1 MTQKRKL
8 VSKLFVA
15 VVVLTLVSCCFLAS
29 TFARYTSG
37 GSGTGTVN
45 VATWKITGK
54 GTGDAGE
61 INATFNKLS
70 PSKAEYVD
78 TPRTHST
85 APVLV
90 ATISNTGDVDALV
103 TLTTGASTITA
114 PAGGWENPY
123 TESEIEGLFTIK
135 LYTSDTDGAA
145 DSVAGLTAYD
155 EALNEALNVPAT
167 NGTLYVY
174 AVVTWSS
181 DVGKTDPDPDGTYA
195 DARDTWVSENVTGV
209 SFDIS
214 YTAVQNS
221 ELPA

>member
-37 GSGTGTVN
+37 GSGKGTVE
-45 VATWKITGK
+45 VATWKITGE
-54 GTGDAGE
+54 GE
-61 INATFNKLS
+61 GQINAQFNQLS
-70 PSKAEYVD
+70 PSMDAYD
-78 TPRTHST
+78 GTTRTHST
-85 APVLV
+85 APVRV

-123 TESEIEGLFTIK
+123 TETEIEGLFTIA
-135 LYTSDTDGAA
+135 LYTSTTDGAA
-145 DSVAGLTAYD
+145 DSVDDLTAYTV
-155 EALNEALNVPAT
+155 AINVPAT

-174 AVVTWSS
+174 AVVTWTS
-181 DVGKTDPDPDGTYA
+181 DDETVKGA
-195 DARDTWVSENVTGV
+195 DADTRDTWVGENVTGV

-221 ELPA
+221 ERPGTQA

>member
-37 GSGTGTVN
+37 GSGTGTVE

-54 GTGDAGE
+54 GTGEAGE
-61 INATFNKLS
+61 INATFDKLS
-70 PSKAEYVD
+70 PSKAAYVG

-114 PAGGWENPY
+114 PEVDWVDLDY

-135 LYTSDTDGAA
+135 LYTSTEEEVSPAVGDLDAYNAA
-145 DSVAGLTAYD
+145 IP
-155 EALNEALNVPAT
+155 VPAT

-174 AVVTWSS
+174 AVVTWTS
-181 DVGKTDPDPDGTYA
+181 DDKTVSGEAA

-221 ELPA
+221 QLPA

>member
-37 GSGTGTVN
+37 GDGTGTVE
-45 VATWKITGK
+45 VATWAISGP
-54 GTGDAGE
+54 GAGE
-61 INATFNKLS
+61 ISATFDKLS
-70 PSKAEYVD
+70 PSMDEYVS

-103 TLTTGASTITA
+103 KLTTGASTITA
-114 PAGGWENPY
+114 PAEGWGEY
-123 TESEIEGLFTIK
+123 SESEIEGLFTIA
-135 LYTSDTDGAA
+135 LYTSTTDGEAV
-145 DSVAGLTAYD
+145 SVDGLTAYAD
-155 EALNEALNVPAT
+155 AINVPAT
-167 NGTLYVY
+167 SGTLYVY

-181 DVGKTDPDPDGTYA
+181 DVGGKTGTDA
-195 DARDTWVSENVTGV
+195 DARDTWVGENVTGV

-221 ELPA
+221 QLPA

>member
-37 GSGTGTVN
+37 GNGTGTVE
-45 VATWKITGK
+45 VATWAISGP
-54 GTGDAGE
+54 GE
-61 INATFNKLS
+61 GEFNATFDQLS
-70 PSKAEYVD
+70 PSMDEYD
-78 TPRTHST
+78 NNTPRKHST

-103 TLTTGASTITA
+103 TLTTGASTITE
-114 PAGGWENPY
+114 PTGGWGDY
-123 TESEIEGLFTIK
+123 TKGEIEGLFTIK
-135 LYTSDTDGAA
+135 LYTSTEEEVSPAVGD
-145 DSVAGLTAYD
+145 LTAFT
-155 EALNEALNVPAT
+155 AAINVPAT
-167 NGTLYVY
+167 SGTLYVY

-181 DVGKTDPDPDGTYA
+181 DVGGKTGTDA
-195 DARDTWVSENVTGV
+195 DTRDTWVGENVTGV

>member
-37 GSGTGTVN
+37 GDGTGTVE
-45 VATWKITGK
+45 VATWKITGE
-54 GTGDAGE
+54 GTGDAGKIE
-61 INATFNKLS
+61 AKFNQLS
-70 PSKAEYVD
+70 PSKDAYD
-78 TPRTHST
+78 NTPRTHST

-90 ATISNTGDVDALV
+90 ATIKNTGDVDALV
-103 TLTTGASTITA
+103 TLTTGESTITA
-114 PAGGWENPY
+114 PAGGWVDY
-123 TESEIEGLFTIK
+123 TESAIEGLFTIK
-135 LYTSDTDGAA
+135 LYTSTEEEVSPAVGD
-145 DSVAGLTAYD
+145 LTAYTV
-155 EALNEALNVPAT
+155 AINVPAT
-167 NGTLYVY
+167 SGTLYVY

-181 DVGKTDPDPDGTYA
+181 DYDTVKGEAA
-195 DARDTWVSENVTGV
+195 DARDTWVGENVKGV

-221 ELPA
+221 QLPA

>member
-37 GSGTGTVN
+37 GNGTGTVK
-45 VATWKITGK
+45 VATWAISGP
-54 GTGDAGE
+54 GADG
-61 INATFNKLS
+61 INATFDKLS
-70 PSKAEYVD
+70 PSKDAYD
-78 TPRTHST
+78 NTPRTHST

-90 ATISNTGDVDALV
+90 ATIKNTGDVDALV

-114 PAGGWENPY
+114 PAGGWGGY
-123 TESEIEGLFTIK
+123 TESAIEGLFTIA
-135 LYTSDTDGAA
+135 LYTSTTNGAA

-155 EALNEALNVPAT
+155 EALNVPAT

-174 AVVTWSS
+174 AVVTWTS
-181 DVGKTDPDPDGTYA
+181 DDKTVTGEAA

>member
-61 INATFNKLS
+61 INATFDKLS
-70 PSKAEYVD
+70 PSKNAYVD
-78 TPRTHST
+78 AARKHST

-145 DSVAGLTAYD
+145 DSVAGLTACD
-155 EALNEALNVPAT
+155 EALNVPAT

-174 AVVTWSS
+174 AVVTWTS
-181 DVGKTDPDPDGTYA
+181 DDETVKGAAA
-195 DARDTWVSENVTGV
+195 DTRDTWVSENVTGV

>member
-45 VATWKITGK
+45 VATWKVTGK
-54 GTGDAGE
+54 GEGQ
-61 INATFNKLS
+61 INAQFNQLS
-70 PSKAEYVD
+70 PSKAAYVD

-85 APVLV
+85 TPVLV
-90 ATISNTGDVDALV
+90 ATIKNTGDVDALV

-114 PAGGWENPY
+114 PEGGWGEY
-123 TESEIEGLFTIK
+123 SESEIEGLFTIA
-135 LYTSDTDGAA
+135 LYTSTTNSAA
-145 DSVAGLTAYD
+145 ASVVGLTAYTD
-155 EALNEALNVPAT
+155 EINVPAT
-167 NGTLYVY
+167 SGTLYVY

-181 DVGKTDPDPDGTYA
+181 DYDTVKGEAA
-195 DARDTWVSENVTGV
+195 DKRDTWVGENVTGV

-221 ELPA
+221 EAPNA

>member
-45 VATWKITGK
+45 VATWKITGE
-54 GTGDAGE
+54 GTGDAGKIE
-61 INATFNKLS
+61 AKFNQLS
-70 PSKAEYVD
+70 PSKDAYD
-78 TPRTHST
+78 NTPRTHST

-90 ATISNTGDVDALV
+90 ATIKNTGDVNALV
-103 TLTTGASTITA
+103 TLTTGESTITA
-114 PAGGWENPY
+114 PAGGWVDY
-123 TESEIEGLFTIK
+123 TESAIEGLFTIK
-135 LYTSDTDGAA
+135 LYTSTEEEVSPAVGD
-145 DSVAGLTAYD
+145 LTAYD
-155 EALNEALNVPAT
+155 DEITVPAT
-167 NGTLYVY
+167 SGTLYVY

-181 DVGKTDPDPDGTYA
+181 DYDTVKGEPA
-195 DARDTWVSENVTGV
+195 DARDTWVGENVTGV
-209 SFDIS
+209 SFTIS

-221 ELPA
+221 EAPNA

>member
-70 PSKAEYVD
+70 PSKAAYVD
-78 TPRTHST
+78 TARTHST

-90 ATISNTGDVDALV
+90 ATIKNTGDVDALV
-103 TLTTGASTITA
+103 TLTTGESTITA
-114 PAGGWENPY
+114 PAGGWVDY
-123 TESEIEGLFTIK
+123 TESAIEGLFTIK
-135 LYTSDTDGAA
+135 LYTSTEEEVSPAVGD
-145 DSVAGLTAYD
+145 LTAYTV
-155 EALNEALNVPAT
+155 ALNVPAT
-167 NGTLYVY
+167 SGTLYVY
-174 AVVTWSS
+174 AVVTWTS
-181 DVGKTDPDPDGTYA
+181 DDETVKGAAA
-195 DARDTWVSENVTGV
+195 DTRDTWVGENVTGV

-214 YTAVQNS
+214 YTAVQDS
-221 ELPA
+221 QLPA

>member
-70 PSKAEYVD
+70 PSKAAYVD

-114 PAGGWENPY
+114 PAGGWVDY
-123 TESEIEGLFTIK
+123 TESAIEGLFTIA
-135 LYTSDTDGAA
+135 LYTSTTNGAA
-145 DSVAGLTAYD
+145 VSVDGLNAYTV
-155 EALNEALNVPAT
+155 AINVPAT
-167 NGTLYVY
+167 SGTLYVY
-174 AVVTWSS
+174 AVVTWTS
-181 DVGKTDPDPDGTYA
+181 DDKTVTGEAA
-195 DARDTWVSENVTGV
+195 DTRDTWVGENVTGV

>member
-37 GSGTGTVN
+37 GSGIGTVE
-45 VATWKITGK
+45 VATWKITGE

-70 PSKAEYVD
+70 PSKAEYVS

-90 ATISNTGDVDALV
+90 ATITYEIGVNGIL
-103 TLTTGASTITA
+103 TLTVGKETITKTA
-114 PAGGWENPY
+114 ANWGTYGEDA
-123 TESEIEGLFTIK
+123 IKGLFDIQ
-135 LYTSDTDGAA
+135 LYLSDETVNNVESLKGKEVASGAEKT
-145 DSVAGLTAYD
+145 VTAGS
-155 EALNEALNVPAT
+155 
-167 NGTLYVY
+167 GTYYVY
-174 AVVTWSS
+174 AVVTWTS
-181 DVGKTDPDPDGTYA
+181 DDETVTGDAA
-195 DARDTWVSENVTGV
+195 DERDTWVGANVTSVGYEL
-209 SFDIS
+209 S
-214 YTAVQNS
+214 YTFVQS
-221 ELPA
+221 SQLPA

>member
-37 GSGTGTVN
+37 GNGTGTVE
-45 VATWKITGK
+45 VATWAISGP
-54 GTGDAGE
+54 GE
-61 INATFNKLS
+61 GEFNATFDQLS
-70 PSKAEYVD
+70 PSMDEYEN

-90 ATISNTGDVDALV
+90 ATIKNTGDVDALV
-103 TLTTGASTITA
+103 TLTTGASTITE
-114 PAGGWENPY
+114 PAEGWGGDGGY
-123 TESEIEGLFTIK
+123 SESEIEGLFTIA
-135 LYTSDTDGAA
+135 LYTSTTNGAA
-145 DSVAGLTAYD
+145 DSVVGLNAYN
-155 EALNEALNVPAT
+155 AAINVPKT

-174 AVVTWSS
+174 AVVTWTS
-181 DVGKTDPDPDGTYA
+181 DDDTVKGEPA

>member
-61 INATFNKLS
+61 INATFDKLS
-70 PSKAEYVD
+70 PSKDAYD
-78 TPRTHST
+78 NTPRKHST

-103 TLTTGASTITA
+103 TLTTGASTITE
-114 PAGGWENPY
+114 PAGGWGDY
-123 TESEIEGLFTIK
+123 TDSEIEGLFTIK
-135 LYTSDTDGAA
+135 LYTSTEEEVSPAVGD
-145 DSVAGLTAYD
+145 LTAYTK
-155 EALNEALNVPAT
+155 AINVPAT
-167 NGTLYVY
+167 SGTLYVY
-174 AVVTWSS
+174 AVVTWTS
-181 DVGKTDPDPDGTYA
+181 DVGGKTGTDA
-195 DARDTWVSENVTGV
+195 DARDTWVGENVTGV

-221 ELPA
+221 QLPA

>member
-37 GSGTGTVN
+37 GDGTGTVE
-45 VATWKITGK
+45 VATWAISGP
-54 GTGDAGE
+54 GAGG
-61 INATFNKLS
+61 INATFDKLS
-70 PSKAEYVD
+70 PSMDEYVD
-78 TPRTHST
+78 TPRKHST

-90 ATISNTGDVDALV
+90 ATINYEIDVNGIL
-103 TLTTGASTITA
+103 TLTVSEETITKTA
-114 PAGGWENPY
+114 ENWGTY
-123 TESEIEGLFTIK
+123 DEEEIKGLFDIQ
-135 LYTSDTDGAA
+135 LYLSDA
-145 DSVAGLTAYD
+145 TASNV
-155 EALNEALNVPAT
+155 EALKGKEVASDAETAVTA
-167 NGTLYVY
+167 GKGIYYVY

-195 DARDTWVSENVTGV
+195 DARDTWVGANVTSVGYKL
-209 SFDIS
+209 S
-214 YTAVQNS
+214 YTFVQSS

>member
-37 GSGTGTVN
+37 GSGTGTVE
-45 VATWKITGK
+45 VATWKVTGE
-54 GTGDAGE
+54 GTGDAGKIE
-61 INATFNKLS
+61 AKFKQLS
-70 PSKAEYVD
+70 PSKAAYVD

-103 TLTTGASTITA
+103 TLTTGASTITK
-114 PAGGWENPY
+114 PEGGWVEYP
-123 TESEIEGLFTIK
+123 ESEIEGLFTIK
-135 LYTSDTDGAA
+135 LYTSTEEEVSPAVGD
-145 DSVAGLTAYD
+145 LTAYTK
-155 EALNEALNVPAT
+155 AINVPAT
-167 NGTLYVY
+167 SGTLYVY
-174 AVVTWSS
+174 AVVTWTS
-181 DVGKTDPDPDGTYA
+181 DDETVKGEAA
-195 DARDTWVSENVTGV
+195 DARDTWVGENVKGV

-214 YTAVQNS
+214 YTAVQDS
-221 ELPA
+221 QLPA

>member
-37 GSGTGTVN
+37 GSGTGTVE
-45 VATWKITGK
+45 VATWAISGP
-54 GTGDAGE
+54 GAGE
-61 INATFNKLS
+61 ISATFDKLS
-70 PSKAEYVD
+70 PSKAEYNN

-90 ATISNTGDVDALV
+90 ATIKNTGDVDALV
-103 TLTTGASTITA
+103 TLTTGASTITE
-114 PAGGWENPY
+114 PTGGWGGY
-123 TESEIEGLFTIK
+123 TKGEIEGLFTIK

-155 EALNEALNVPAT
+155 EALNVPAT

-174 AVVTWSS
+174 AVVTWTS
-181 DVGKTDPDPDGTYA
+181 DDDTVKGEPA